1 MGNGVY
7 VDDRYLLALARS
19 LALKGLPVPG
29 ASEDLLVLS
38 DTEHADNLEAALKS
52 EGLWRCPPIWHCCN
66 SSQEVQDECRKGL
79 SGLVPLR
86 GKKVGDVAL
95 TKVTFRPPLEDG
107 STAVHLYLRK
117 PKTIRVKRKLTRDEV
132 KLSLK
137 DVEWTSEALRGLKRP
152 KLMVLAQMHGIGAC
166 NTLSNEKLQKA
177 LARKLGLS

>member
-1 MGNGVY
+1 M
-7 VDDRYLLALARS
+7 
-19 LALKGLPVPG
+19 
-29 ASEDLLVLS
+29 
-38 DTEHADNLEAALKS
+38 
-52 EGLWRCPPIWHCCN
+52 
-66 SSQEVQDECRKGL
+66 
-79 SGLVPLR
+79 
-86 GKKVGDVAL
+86 AL

-107 STAVHLYLRK
+107 STSVHLYLRK

-137 DVEWTSEALRGLKRP
+137 DVEWTSEALRELKRP